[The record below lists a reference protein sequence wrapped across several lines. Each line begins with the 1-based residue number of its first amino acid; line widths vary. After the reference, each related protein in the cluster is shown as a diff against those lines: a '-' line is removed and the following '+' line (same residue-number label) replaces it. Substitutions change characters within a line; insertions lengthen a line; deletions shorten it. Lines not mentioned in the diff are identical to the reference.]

1 MAINTELFNETDVI
15 KSLRSK
21 QSAELVTDDNNVKE
35 LVVNEQ
41 PKSTR
46 GRKIKY

>member
-21 QSAELVTDDNNVKE
+21 KSAELVTDDNNVKE

-41 PKSTR
+41 PKSTC
-46 GRKIKY
+46 GRKRKY